1 MANVAEIILF
11 GVPLLCSVLYSF
23 NESIDR
29 HLDLEDLGN
38 EYIGCC
44 LRSSRLVQFL
54 GGHADVGGGRWL
66 RLEPQVAALGNCAGE
81 VICLN
86 EPPELL
92 Y

>member
-1 MANVAEIILF
+1 M
-11 GVPLLCSVLYSF
+11 PYSF

-29 HLDLEDLGN
+29 QLDLEDLCD

-44 LRSSRLVQFL
+44 LRSSRLVQSL
-54 GGHADVGGGRWL
+54 GGHADVGCRRWL
-66 RLEPQVAALGNCAGE
+66 RLEPQVAALGNYAGE